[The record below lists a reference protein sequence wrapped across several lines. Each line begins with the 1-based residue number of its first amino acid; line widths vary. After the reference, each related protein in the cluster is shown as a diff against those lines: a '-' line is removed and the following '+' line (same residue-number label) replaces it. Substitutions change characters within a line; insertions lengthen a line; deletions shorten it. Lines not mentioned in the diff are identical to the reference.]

1 MPQRIN
7 GSRKPAEPFIVDG
20 KERCGAKKRDGTP
33 CKRFPMN
40 GTHRCRTH
48 GGASALANMGAGNPS
63 YKHGRYM
70 VNPRVGF
77 VDRMQHLL
85 ADEALRSLNSEIAL
99 VTYRVEELLQTEG
112 HPGALWEDA
121 EKAYQSLTDGMN
133 NDEPEEVAGA
143 LHSLREIIDGGI
155 KLNESWQEIYTAV
168 ELRRKLVDSVHRHEL
183 QTGMMLS
190 VAEWSA
196 GAGRLLEATKN
207 VVRILT
213 ESKVPYDYESAM
225 ALVADEFDAKMQTI
239 EVAND

>member
-1 MPQRIN
+1 MAQRRN
-7 GSRKPAEPFIVDG
+7 GSRKPAVPFVVDG

-33 CKRFPMN
+33 CLNFPLN
-40 GTHRCRTH
+40 GTHRCRMH

-121 EKAYQSLTDGMN
+121 AEAYQDLTDGLN
-133 NDEPEEVAGA
+133 NDESHEITNA
-143 LHSLREIIDGGI
+143 LRSLSRIIDGGI
-155 KLNESWQEIYTAV
+155 KLNESWEEIYTAV
-168 ELRRKLVDSVHRHEL
+168 DLRRKLVDSVHKHEM

-225 ALVADEFDAKMQTI
+225 ALVADEFDAKMKTI
-239 EVAND
+239 EVSND